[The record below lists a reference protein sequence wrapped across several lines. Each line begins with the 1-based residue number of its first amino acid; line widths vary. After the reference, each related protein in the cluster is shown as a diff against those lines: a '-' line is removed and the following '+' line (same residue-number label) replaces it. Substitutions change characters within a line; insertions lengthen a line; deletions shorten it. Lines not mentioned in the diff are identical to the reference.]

1 MQGETAAY
9 LLFEL
14 LKSFL
19 FGPQLL
25 GCTLL
30 YQLKQFSYFP
40 FLILFIYPRNK
51 AKRRGVTLKL
61 YNFAG
66 RAQTQNGQAQ
76 VA

>member
-40 FLILFIYPRNK
+40 SLILFIYPRNK
-51 AKRRGVTLKL
+51 AKRRGATFRL
-61 YNFAG
+61 YNFAD
-66 RAQTQNGQAQ
+66 RAETQNGQAQ